1 MAALSCHGEKASEE
15 DAVRAN
21 ELLLWLSARREGSW
35 QQFRQAV
42 EELHSSDG
50 ESNPENNDEFPLHQ
64 QLRLDLERL
73 AHVEFFA
80 ADCEDGWRIAPPT
93 LAAHSVSGGVRGVLC
108 GARSPALRERM
119 VRAAEKFDCET
130 LDSLGVPEVIRVV
143 APDASALAEL
153 AAKTNLHIQQD
164 APFAILS
171 HLPPCDP
178 PSGTRSPS
186 EFPQGADWSIHEFDA
201 TKLAWR
207 KVERR
212 ETQAVRFGVL
222 RFLIHFQR
230 PRYFLRWKGATF
242 EMPRAIALYVL
253 LRRHRREVLRYN
265 REVAAISVPAIC
277 RPPRLLERALVL
289 CSGLP
294 PTYGD
299 ARVTYSDVP
308 PEIAQ
313 FAAELLRQPLV

>member
-1 MAALSCHGEKASEE
+1 MK
-15 DAVRAN
+15 AN

-42 EELHSSDG
+42 EQLHSSDG
-50 ESNPENNDEFPLHQ
+50 EANSENGDEFPLHQ

-80 ADCEDGWRIAPPT
+80 VDCEDGWRIAPPT
-93 LAAHSVSGGVRGVLC
+93 LATHSVLGGVRGVLC
-108 GARSPALRERM
+108 GARSPALRERV
-119 VRAAEKFDCET
+119 VRAAERFNVEM
-130 LDSLGVPEVIRVV
+130 LDSLGVPQVIRVV

-153 AAKTNLHIQQD
+153 AAQTNLCFQQD
-164 APFAILS
+164 APLAILS

-178 PSGTRSPS
+178 SLRARSPS
-186 EFPQGADWSIHEFDA
+186 EFPQGADWIIHKFDT
-201 TKLAWR
+201 TKLAWQ
-207 KVERR
+207 KIERR
-212 ETQAVRFGVL
+212 EIQAIRFGVL

-242 EMPRAIALYVL
+242 EMPRAVALYVL
-253 LRRHRREVLRYN
+253 LRRHRRDVLHYK
-265 REVAAISVPAIC
+265 REFAAISVPAIC

-294 PTYGD
+294 PTYDD

-308 PEIAQ
+308 PEIAR
-313 FAAELLRQPLV
+313 FAAELLRQPLA

>member
-1 MAALSCHGEKASEE
+1 M
-15 DAVRAN
+15 RAN

-50 ESNPENNDEFPLHQ
+50 EANSENSDEFPLYQ

-93 LAAHSVSGGVRGVLC
+93 LAAHSVAGGVRGVLC
-108 GARSPALRERM
+108 GARSPVLRERM
-119 VRAAEKFDCET
+119 VRAAERFNCEL

-143 APDASALAEL
+143 APEASALAEM
-153 AAKTNLHIQQD
+153 AVQTNLHFQQD
-164 APFAILS
+164 APLAILS

-178 PSGTRSPS
+178 PSQAHNPS

-207 KVERR
+207 KIERH
-212 ETQAVRFGVL
+212 ETQTIRFGVL

-230 PRYFLRWKGATF
+230 PRYFLRWKGMTF
-242 EMPRAIALYVL
+242 EMPRAIALYAL
-253 LRRHRREVLRYN
+253 LKRHRGGVLCYN
-265 REVAAISVPAIC
+265 REVAALSVPAIY

-294 PTYGD
+294 PTYD
-299 ARVTYSDVP
+299 NAQLTYSDVP
-308 PEIAQ
+308 PEIAR
-313 FAAELLRQPLV
+313 FVAELLRQPISIL

>member
-1 MAALSCHGEKASEE
+1 M
-15 DAVRAN
+15 RAN

-42 EELHSSDG
+42 EQLHSSDG
-50 ESNPENNDEFPLHQ
+50 EANSENSDEFPLHQ

-80 ADCEDGWRIAPPT
+80 TDWEDGWRIAPPT
-93 LAAHSVSGGVRGVLC
+93 LATHSVLGGVRGVFC

-119 VRAAEKFDCET
+119 VRAAEKFNCEVR
-130 LDSLGVPEVIRVV
+130 DSFGVPEVIRVV
-143 APDASALAEL
+143 APEASALAEL
-153 AAKTNLHIQQD
+153 AAQTNLLFQQD
-164 APFAILS
+164 APLAILS

-178 PSGTRSPS
+178 PSRARSQS
-186 EFPQGADWSIHEFDA
+186 EFPQGADWIIHEFDA
-201 TKLAWR
+201 TNLAWR
-207 KVERR
+207 KIERR
-212 ETQAVRFGVL
+212 ETQALRFGVL

-242 EMPRAIALYVL
+242 EMPRAVALYVL
-253 LRRHRREVLRYN
+253 LRRHRRDVFRYN
-265 REVAAISVPAIC
+265 REVATISVPAIC

-294 PTYGD
+294 PTYD
-299 ARVTYSDVP
+299 AARVTYSDVP
-308 PEIAQ
+308 PEIAR
-313 FAAELLRQPLV
+313 FAAELLRQPLA

>member
-21 ELLLWLSARREGSW
+21 ELLLWLSARRKGSW

-50 ESNPENNDEFPLHQ
+50 EANSENNDEFPLHQ

-119 VRAAEKFDCET
+119 VRAAENFNCET
-130 LDSLGVPEVIRVV
+130 LNSFCVPEVIRVV

-153 AAKTNLHIQQD
+153 AAQTNLHFQQD
-164 APFAILS
+164 APLAILS

-178 PSGTRSPS
+178 PSRTRSQS
-186 EFPQGADWSIHEFDA
+186 EFPQGADWSIHDFDA

-212 ETQAVRFGVL
+212 ETQAVSFGVL

-230 PRYFLRWKGATF
+230 PRKAQHSKCRAPSHSTFCCAVIGATYC
-242 EMPRAIALYVL
+242 ATIAKALRSVFLLFAVRRDCSNVL
-253 LRRHRREVLRYN
+253 WCSALD
-265 REVAAISVPAIC
+265 C
-277 RPPRLLERALVL
+277 RPLTTTHESPIQMCRLKLRGSLL
-289 CSGLP
+289 N
-294 PTYGD
+294 Y
-299 ARVTYSDVP
+299 
-308 PEIAQ
+308 
-313 FAAELLRQPLV
+313 FANRSHE

>member
-1 MAALSCHGEKASEE
+1 M
-15 DAVRAN
+15 RAN

-42 EELHSSDG
+42 EQLHSSDG
-50 ESNPENNDEFPLHQ
+50 EANSENSDELPLHQ

-108 GARSPALRERM
+108 GARSPTLRERM
-119 VRAAEKFDCET
+119 VRAAEKFNCEM
-130 LDSLGVPEVIRVV
+130 LDSPGVPEVIRVV
-143 APDASALAEL
+143 APEASALAEL
-153 AAKTNLHIQQD
+153 AAQTSLNFQQD
-164 APFAILS
+164 APLAILS

-178 PSGTRSPS
+178 PSRARSPS
-186 EFPQGADWSIHEFDA
+186 EFPQGADWIIHEFDA
-201 TKLAWR
+201 MKLAWR
-207 KVERR
+207 KIERH
-212 ETQAVRFGVL
+212 EIQPVRFGVI

-230 PRYFLRWKGATF
+230 PRYFLRWKGTTF
-242 EMPRAIALYVL
+242 EMPRAVALYVL
-253 LRRHRREVLRYN
+253 LRRHRRDVLRYN

-294 PTYGD
+294 PSYD
-299 ARVTYSDVP
+299 AARVTYSDVP
-308 PEIAQ
+308 PEIAR
-313 FAAELLRQPLV
+313 FAAELLRQPLA